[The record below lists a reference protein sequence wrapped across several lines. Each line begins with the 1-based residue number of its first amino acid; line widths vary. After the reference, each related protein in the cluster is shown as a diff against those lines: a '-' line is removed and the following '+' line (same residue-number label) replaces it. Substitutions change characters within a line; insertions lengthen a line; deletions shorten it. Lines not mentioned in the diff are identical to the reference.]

1 MKKLFILLLLSL
13 NTQAKWED
21 WNDTDKTLFKTYVL
35 ANTIDYLQS
44 SQAIKEGK
52 FRESNRFIGKNPHSD
67 KLLGV
72 EIVGT
77 YGIYRLLNKS
87 NAVTRRRSLQA
98 INTIQWGVVI
108 HNDSI
113 GAKISFSW

>member
-1 MKKLFILLLLSL
+1 MKKLFILLLSL

-44 SQAIKEGK
+44 SQGIEDGG
-52 FRESNRFIGKNPHSD
+52 FVEKNPFLGEKPHKY
-67 KLLGV
+67 KLLGFK
-72 EIVGT
+72 IVGT
-77 YGIYRLLNKS
+77 YGMYRLLNNS

-98 INTIQWGVVI
+98 VNAIQWGVI
-108 HNDSI
+108 IRNEKI
-113 GAKISFSW
+113 GATFQYSW